1 MAIKQ
6 LNDLSVDGDLT
17 VSGGGTFQTP
27 VTIDSDGSADNYYL
41 NFSESGSSRFTI
53 YENSNNIYFNGWAG
67 HTIFRPQM
75 AGSGS
80 FAVIQGNTQFDTS
93 GNATFAGNLTVTGG
107 TITLGGTSFTKESVF
122 ITRTPTVGTTSDWDD
137 FIQQGTYGV
146 ASSGGAQFTGDNRP
160 VATKNSVT
168 FEPDYR
174 YGHLV
179 VTEDS
184 SGQGIQQTY
193 YPHSGNQKVF
203 TRTGW
208 SDSSWGNWTMNWNT
222 ANMGS
227 GSYLDADTLD
237 GNHASAFVLA
247 ADIDVKQVAYGD
259 GTGLNGDDHFIWDD
273 TNNRLGIG
281 TTTPLADIHIED
293 AGNSSSGLR
302 FSAVGTGNQDNVNF
316 HFQGQ
321 AGSAPFYISRAN
333 TGGAEIQ
340 LQRDGDVI
348 LNGTNGDNCGIG
360 TASPSQKL
368 DVNGNVRFRSL
379 LYASNNS
386 AGSSGQVL
394 SSTGSGTQW
403 ISVTSD
409 TGVPAILSN
418 GSSPSLNSGI
428 TGAEVRSL
436 IGAGTG
442 NGNGTISGSGT
453 ASYVPRFTNSTTL
466 GNGIIRDNGTN
477 VGIGTSPDS
486 NNKLVVNG
494 SLRVVDNIY
503 LNTGTSNSIVGTGG
517 GIEFYTNSTKQVD
530 IDGNGDLQV
539 LNNLQFS
546 TGGNNLITGSSGDMV
561 FKTNNSQRME
571 ITSGGAVQLSVSGA
585 NIGFDVDGT
594 SRFYQGST
602 VLTDQAIIVR
612 HDGAET
618 SSTFATMIQF
628 QEDSGTV
635 RGSIKTSGTS
645 TQYNTTSDYRLK
657 KNFKDFNGL
666 DLVSQIPV
674 YDFNW
679 KVGVDPEEGQA
690 WGVKAH
696 ELQEIIPNAVSGEKD
711 GEEMQGVDYSKLV
724 PVLVKAIQELEA
736 KVKILENK

>member
-1 MAIKQ
+1 MPKL
-6 LNDLSVDGDLT
+6 LNS
-17 VSGGGTFQTP
+17 
-27 VTIDSDGSADNYYL
+27 
-41 NFSESGSSRFTI
+41 
-53 YENSNNIYFNGWAG
+53 
-67 HTIFRPQM
+67 
-75 AGSGS
+75 
-80 FAVIQGNTQFDTS
+80 TS
-93 GNATFAGNLTVTGG
+93 L
-107 TITLGGTSFTKESVF
+107 
-122 ITRTPTVGTTSDWDD
+122 
-137 FIQQGTYGV
+137 
-146 ASSGGAQFTGDNRP
+146 TGD
-160 VATKNSVT
+160 
-168 FEPDYR
+168 F
-174 YGHLV
+174 
-179 VTEDS
+179 
-184 SGQGIQQTY
+184 
-193 YPHSGNQKVF
+193 
-203 TRTGW
+203 
-208 SDSSWGNWTMNWNT
+208 T
-222 ANMGS
+222 ANT
-227 GSYLDADTLD
+227 DQ
-237 GNHASAFVLA
+237 FF
-247 ADIDVKQVAYGD
+247 IDQS
-259 GTGLNGDDHFIWDD
+259 TGRI
-273 TNNRLGIG
+273 GIG
-281 TTTPLADIHIED
+281 TTTPGAQIEIGDIST
-293 AGNSSSGLR
+293 ATSGLR
-302 FSAVGTGNQDNVNF
+302 FKALGSANTDEVNF

-321 AGSAPFYISRAN
+321 AGTAPFYISRKN

-340 LQRDGDVI
+340 MQFDGDII
-348 LNGTNGDNCGIG
+348 LNGGSSKGYVGIST
-360 TASPSQKL
+360 TAPSTDL
-368 DVNGNVRFRSL
+368 DVNGTSRFRGVSTFNSSL
-379 LYASNNS
+379 FVGGLSMSIEAQPISIGAGGDINAASWAQNTSIGGLTLKDSGVTANS
-386 AGSSGQVL
+386 YTNANITVDAKGRITAASSGSSG
-394 SSTGSGTQW
+394 GS
-403 ISVTSD
+403 
-409 TGVPAILSN
+409 
-418 GSSPSLNSGI
+418 
-428 TGAEVRSL
+428 
-436 IGAGTG
+436 IG
-442 NGNGTISGSGT
+442 GSGT
-453 ASYVPRFTNSTTL
+453 ANYVPKFTNSTTL
-466 GNGIIRDNGTN
+466 GNSIIRDNGTN

-486 NNKLVVNG
+486 SNKLVVNG

-711 GEEMQGVDYSKLV
+711 GEEMQGVDYSKIV
-724 PVLVKAIQELEA
+724 PILIKAIQELQEEI
-736 KVKILENK
+736 KLLKN